1 MEDQP
6 LLALELR
13 MVLEEAGFEVVGP
26 AHDRDEARSL
36 IEGVDPELALIDL
49 NLRDGLTGPDIARD
63 FCCRSG
69 RAAIFLTANPDLIP
83 PGIAGAL
90 GSLTKPVDAGTVRA
104 AVAYALAWVRGLRPT
119 ASPVRMNLAT
129 GLKAQGG
136 TSTA

>member
-49 NLRDGLTGPDIARD
+49 N
-63 FCCRSG
+63 CV
-69 RAAIFLTANPDLIP
+69 TA
-83 PGIAGAL
+83 
-90 GSLTKPVDAGTVRA
+90 
-104 AVAYALAWVRGLRPT
+104 
-119 ASPVRMNLAT
+119 
-129 GLKAQGG
+129 
-136 TSTA
+136 